1 MSITFTPTGYNVSE
15 QTITHRIMQIPE
27 VQDFRLQQ
35 TSTHSYRIMLLP
47 KKGSDTRALKGSV
60 LDALVDVYGM
70 RANYDIDIIT
80 EDDSLMPECSESSRI
95 IFLAQ

>member
-1 MSITFTPTGYNVSE
+1 MSITFTPTGCKVSE
-15 QTITHRIMQIPE
+15 DTFTSRIMQIPE

-35 TSTHSYRIMLLP
+35 IFRNAYRIILLP
-47 KKGSDTRALKGSV
+47 QKGADIRGLKGSV

-95 IFLAQ
+95 TFLTQ